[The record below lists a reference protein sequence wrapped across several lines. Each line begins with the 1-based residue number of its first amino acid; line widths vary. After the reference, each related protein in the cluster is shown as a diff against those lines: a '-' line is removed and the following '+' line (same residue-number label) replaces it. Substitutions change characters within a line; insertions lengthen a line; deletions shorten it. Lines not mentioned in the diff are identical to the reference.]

1 MKYVI
6 HFVCLLFLGSC
17 AQAQTYI
24 SFVPS
29 VTNTP
34 GTLADKSNY
43 SVAVGRQWEVF
54 SMELDLGK
62 TTLGKMVGSD
72 TSVYLEIRP
81 NLNIFQQGKFTN
93 TLTPGIGYIFNCKEN
108 LMTELTSGVEY
119 SLNPLIHF
127 NINFGQYFY
136 SGLRSASSVTFWG
149 VSIMKYFAPSKTKG
163 LLNKPQ

>member
-1 MKYVI
+1 MKY
-6 HFVCLLFLGSC
+6 FLLFASLLLAG
-17 AQAQTYI
+17 AFANAQTYLA
-24 SFVPS
+24 FVPS

-43 SVAVGRQWEVF
+43 SLAVGRQWEVF
-54 SMELDLGK
+54 SLELDLGK
-62 TTLGKMVGSD
+62 TTLGKMPGRD
-72 TSVYLEIRP
+72 TSVYMEVRP

-119 SLNPLIHF
+119 SLNSTVHF

-149 VSIMKYFAPSKTKG
+149 VSVMKYFAPSRTKG
-163 LLNKPQ
+163 LLNKP